1 MDSMDSMDSIEWVE
15 PEPEPEPVRTIHIPR
30 VSKKD
35 ADELKYRVGSGI
47 KEIYSLKN
55 TKYTISPTLLII
67 DPMYAWQKRKLGGT
81 GYLDSEVNFIVT
93 FWVNRH
99 ITIKVFNPL
108 GVSELV
114 LNQRLDKLKRVIRK
128 YNVESGF

>member
-1 MDSMDSMDSIEWVE
+1 MDSIEQ
-15 PEPEPEPVRTIHIPR
+15 EPEPVRTIHIPR

-35 ADELKYRVGSGI
+35 ADELKYRVGEGI

-55 TKYTISPTLLII
+55 TKYTLSPTLLII
-67 DPMYAWQKRKLGGT
+67 DPMYAWQKRKLGGA

-93 FWVNRH
+93 FWVNQH

-108 GVSELV
+108 GVSDFV
-114 LNQRLDKLKRVIRK
+114 LNQRLDKLIRVIMK
-128 YNVESGF
+128 YNVGGF